1 MQDNQKK
8 RKKQLNSYVQYSS
21 FGLQMI
27 IIITAGSLFGEYLD
41 SKNNFTTPVF
51 TIFFSLISI
60 FLSLYYVFKNINKT
74 REKK

>member
-1 MQDNQKK
+1 MQDNQKQK
-8 RKKQLNSYVQYSS
+8 KKQLNAYIQYSS

-27 IIITAGSLFGEYLD
+27 VIITAGSLFGEYLD

-51 TIFFSLISI
+51 TIFLSLISI
-60 FLSLYYVFKNINKT
+60 FLSLYYVLKNIKKT